1 MPLKNWALRRRIAQ
15 FWKDSP
21 HGIKGAREAGMRA
34 IGFTG
39 GSHLEG
45 RRDTHAAILK
55 EAGAAEVITTLG
67 EAYEALLAG

>member
-1 MPLKNWALRRRIAQ
+1 
-15 FWKDSP
+15 
-21 HGIKGAREAGMRA
+21 MRA